1 MPTADKFAE
10 AVRAGAGTFALTKVR
25 IDCGRRQILR
35 GAGSLVLKPER
46 FEITVTLPNSAP
58 VPAEP
63 KGLIKAADCW
73 KLDALVE
80 GRLGIKSA
88 RLFPAPRRRIMSRVQ
103 TLTFKLEALDLE
115 VDDHQRQTTNQM
127 RKEHGLPPLKGPKRR
142 VEFFAVIPKT
152 ELVFLNAGTETTVK
166 HPYLGPV
173 GTGGST
179 DTYMAETKDFEFA
192 LIERNGDLHVHARSR
207 AGYRGTNR
215 AHDERLMQGLLAAV
229 GFVHGVHPWPSHQ
242 RAWLNGRLW
251 LHRLRAPEPR
261 AHSRYAPFPR
271 SFGFGKAEQDPKLG
285 VGRSLSLAAEYFGM
299 GEPLAEA
306 LASSLHFFR
315 EATDSGT
322 HFRLGTHALCSI
334 LEGLVR
340 SIAEQ
345 ITATDPQ
352 AKAAADSFTAAQ
364 VQAAKLLKDHL
375 ADSVER
381 RRLIGL
387 IESAQ
392 MLNIQDEF
400 KRVCI
405 HLGLPWE
412 ELFATH
418 FAAWKSE
425 RNLTHHGKLS
435 KLRDTDFHHQALI
448 ASAIVLLA
456 LRVVGYHGPAFKRIW
471 GIEGTAC
478 KI

>member
-1 MPTADKFAE
+1 
-10 AVRAGAGTFALTKVR
+10 
-25 IDCGRRQILR
+25 
-35 GAGSLVLKPER
+35 
-46 FEITVTLPNSAP
+46 
-58 VPAEP
+58 
-63 KGLIKAADCW
+63 
-73 KLDALVE
+73 
-80 GRLGIKSA
+80 
-88 RLFPAPRRRIMSRVQ
+88 
-103 TLTFKLEALDLE
+103 
-115 VDDHQRQTTNQM
+115 M
-127 RKEHGLPPLKGPKRR
+127 RKQHGLPPLTGPKRR
-142 VEFFAVIPKT
+142 VEFFAVIPKV

-173 GTGGST
+173 GTSSRT
-179 DTYMAETKDFEFA
+179 DTYHAETKDFEFA
-192 LIERNGDLHVHARSR
+192 LIERDGDLHLYARSLSS
-207 AGYRGTNR
+207 YRGRNR
-215 AHDERLMQGLLAAV
+215 TQDERLMQGLLAAV

-251 LHRLRAPEPR
+251 MHRVRAPEPR

-271 SFGFGKAEQDPKLG
+271 GYGFGKKEQDPKLS

-315 EATDSGT
+315 ESTDSGT
-322 HFRLGTHALCSI
+322 HFRLATHSLCSI

-340 SIAEQ
+340 SIAGQ
-345 ITATDPQ
+345 ITAKDPE
-352 AKAAADSFTAAQ
+352 AKAAADRFAAAQ
-364 VQAAKLLKDHL
+364 AKAAKLLKDQI

-400 KRVCI
+400 KRVCA
-405 HLGLPWE
+405 HLGLPWH

-425 RNLTHHGKLS
+425 RNPTHHGKLS
-435 KLRDTDFHHQALI
+435 ISRDTDFHHQSLI
-448 ASAIVLLA
+448 ASGIVLLV

-471 GIEGTAC
+471 GIEGTLC
-478 KI
+478 RI